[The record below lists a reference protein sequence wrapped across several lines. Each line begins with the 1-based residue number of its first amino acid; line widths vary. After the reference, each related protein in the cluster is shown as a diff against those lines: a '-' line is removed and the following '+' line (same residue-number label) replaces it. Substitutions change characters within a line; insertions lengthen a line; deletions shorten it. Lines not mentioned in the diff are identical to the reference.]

1 MRHIVCRFK
10 DEAHFFRHLSRS
22 TLRGSKDTLAFLG
35 DFEAESGDEV
45 RLTLV
50 VSNQSERYDVTM
62 TVINR
67 RASTV
72 GQAGSAMWRYQAV
85 VTERDRVWLEMFSSK
100 LATMQ
105 RMQES
110 RALFAA

>member
-10 DEAHFFRHLSRS
+10 DEAHFFRHLTRS
-22 TLRGSKDTLAFLG
+22 TLRGPRDTLAFLG
-35 DFEAESGDEV
+35 DFQATAGDEV

-50 VSNQSERYDVTM
+50 ISNHAERYDVIMKVT
-62 TVINR
+62 NQR
-67 RASTV
+67 PSAL
-72 GQAGSAMWRYQAV
+72 GEAGADMWRYQAV
-85 VTERDRVWLEMFSSK
+85 VTERDSVWLKMFASK
-100 LATMQ
+100 LTTMQ